1 MTFQQK
7 LEAQIAK
14 AQAEQEILYAESLER
29 LLDNPAFIETQRQIA
44 AKATELRRLSATIAQ
59 LNAIQPFVAN
69 DGTKYG
75 VTVYPTNFFGHGLG
89 EILGIVAS
97 SRSAFTDDLML
108 QYSAITGINPV
119 ELAEAE
125 AALGRPAYCQKDGT
139 VVEAVPGNLAK
150 LKEILRSICIKLDI
164 KTINLDE
171 LTQDKYDLWFTRSEL
186 AANKKAADFHRN
198 LTLDAVRF
206 TMEG

>member
-29 LLDNPAFIETQRQIA
+29 LLDNPAFIETQRQIT
-44 AKATELRRLSATIAQ
+44 AKAAELRRLSATITQ

-186 AANKKAADFHRN
+186 AANKKATDFHRN